1 MKRIGKYSIVE
12 TIGKGGMGVVYRAV
26 DTVLEREVALKVQRY
41 VDTPDDQSLAR
52 FFREA
57 KLIASL
63 RHRNIVTIYDMG
75 QDDDKLY
82 IVMELLRGED
92 LSTKL
97 ASGEH
102 LSLELRIHIVSEVA
116 EGLSHAHRKGI
127 VHRDIKPRNVF
138 LTEDG
143 EVKLL
148 DFGLAHIAH
157 STLTEAGQ
165 LLGTP
170 HYMSP
175 EQVKGESSDP
185 RSDVFALGAVFY
197 ELLTGTKAFGAEGV
211 QAVFDRI
218 VKGEPRPVAELQPA
232 LPRELNGILAKAL
245 AKDRRDRYATIEE
258 LLRDLREFRQ
268 SVEHKK
274 RDLRK
279 ETRRAAREL
288 ARLSKRHGALLTARG
303 YDPSPGKLAENA
315 DRADLSYMALVGLR
329 RSASLEIERMHRVIA
344 GGDASDS
351 GDITA
356 IRPSPPVAPVSDP
369 RADEAY
375 QDAIERF
382 ARGDLAGSLL
392 RVGEVFGVAPDHRGA
407 QDLSEHLR
415 EAIIVLVNRIES
427 DASDIDALG
436 RAILALDSQDSDSD
450 VSGSSPSQSESHVD
464 RGTVETLSRIFLAG
478 LPPDKEASP

>member
-1 MKRIGKYSIVE
+1 MKRIGKYSVVE
-12 TIGKGGMGVVYRAV
+12 TIGKGGMGVVYRAL

-41 VDTPDDQSLAR
+41 GDSPEDQSFER

-75 QDDDKLY
+75 QEEDKLY

-97 ASGEH
+97 ASQQH
-102 LSLELRIHIVSEVA
+102 LSLELKVHVISEVA
-116 EGLSHAHRKGI
+116 EGLAHAHQKGI

-148 DFGLAHIAH
+148 DFGLAHIAY

-175 EQVKGESSDP
+175 EQVKGEAADA
-185 RSDVFALGAVFY
+185 RADIFALGAVFY
-197 ELLTGTKAFGAEGV
+197 ELLTGVKAFGAEGV

-218 VKGEPRPVAELQPA
+218 VKGELRPIAHLQPA
-232 LPRELNGILAKAL
+232 LPKELNGILARML
-245 AKDRRDRYATIEE
+245 AKDRHDRYSTMQE
-258 LLRDLREFRQ
+258 LLRDVRSFRR
-268 SVEHKK
+268 SVEKK
-274 RDLRK
+274 KAVLRK
-279 ETRRAAREL
+279 ETREAAREL
-288 ARLSKRHGALLTARG
+288 ARLTQQHRSILASRG
-303 YDPSPGKLAENA
+303 YDAGPGKLAENA
-315 DRADLSYMALVGLR
+315 DREELSYMALVGLR
-329 RSASLEIERMHRVIA
+329 RGASLELERIQRVIHGA
-344 GGDASDS
+344 DGSDS
-351 GDITA
+351 AEVTA
-356 IRPSPPVAPVSDP
+356 IRPAPPTKSDNDA

-375 QDAIERF
+375 EDAIRRF
-382 ARGDLAGSLL
+382 ARGDIAGSLL
-392 RVGEVFGVAPDHRGA
+392 RVGEVFGVDSDHRGA
-407 QDLSEHLR
+407 CDLGERLR

-427 DASDIDALG
+427 DANDIDALG
-436 RAILALDSQDSDSD
+436 RAILALDNQSTNA
-450 VSGSSPSQSESHVD
+450 SSPTTHSHVD
-464 RGTVETLSRIFLAG
+464 RGAVETLSRIFLAG
-478 LPPDKEASP
+478 LPPDKEAQR